1 MILRVLFVVLVLLS
15 SEAVAAAALNLVA
28 TSASMGALAREI
40 GGDDVRVTVLA
51 PPDRDIHQLQAKP
64 SMIRAL
70 RSADLV
76 VAVGAELE
84 AGWLPV
90 AIPSAANPDIL
101 PGRDGYFEAA
111 AQLDDLLDT
120 DTAAD
125 RALGD
130 VHPLGNPHVNLDPVR
145 MARVGEALAH
155 RLGALDQ
162 ANAERY
168 QARAATFGTLVAQRV
183 AEWQRETANA
193 PGVLL
198 FHRDAV
204 YLLDRLG
211 VPLLGEIEPIPGVPA
226 TATHLKRLTD
236 DLAGRRGIVIYPVF
250 QASRAPEKLAGDLGW
265 PVVKLPLDPPLDAS
279 GAAYLAL
286 IEAWVDAIASVPE

>member
-1 MILRVLFVVLVLLS
+1 MNLRVLFVVLVLLS
-15 SEAVAAAALNLVA
+15 SDAVAAAALNLVA
-28 TSASMGALAREI
+28 TSGSMGALAREI

-51 PPDRDIHQLQAKP
+51 PPDRDIHFLQAKP

-90 AIPSAANPDIL
+90 AIQSAANPDIL
-101 PGRDGYFEAA
+101 PGRDGYFEAT
-111 AQLDDLLDT
+111 AQLDDLLDAG
-120 DTAAD
+120 TAAD

-145 MARVGEALAH
+145 MARVGEALAQ
-155 RLGALDQ
+155 RLGTLDP
-162 ANAERY
+162 ASAEGYRERS
-168 QARAATFGTLVAQRV
+168 AKFGALVAQRV
-183 AEWQRETANA
+183 AEWRRETANA

-204 YLLDRLG
+204 YLLDRLD
-211 VPLLGEIEPIPGVPA
+211 VPLLGEIEPVPGVPA
-226 TATHLKRLTD
+226 TAAHLKRLMQE
-236 DLAGRRGIVIYPVF
+236 LAGRRGIVIYPVF
-250 QASRAPEKLAGDLGW
+250 QASRAPDKLAGDLGW
-265 PVVKLPLDPPLDAS
+265 PVVKLPLDPPVDAS

-286 IEAWVDAIASVPE
+286 IDAWVDAIASVPE